1 MKKKSWKKYIVPM
14 LLLMFAVTAWLGVK
28 QASGAVQQL
37 VEIEAYYTG
46 APVAVG
52 ETINVK
58 DFWVTA
64 KYRIQDGYG
73 TYEDY
78 EEIKKGFTIS
88 PNVIKQAG
96 ENAIVVTY
104 QGKKY
109 VTMVE
114 GKTVESIMASYIGDD
129 LYVGATI
136 PTGKIE
142 VTAIY
147 SDYSDARIKNFTLS
161 DTKVLK
167 EGDNVISVTYQGK
180 TDYIHIYGKAP
191 LAVESLDAYYVSS
204 EPVIVGNP
212 LNKKNFE
219 VYAIY
224 NDGSEPKKITNFN
237 ISPSYVQYEG
247 ENEITISY
255 GGVSTVVYDVYG
267 EERVITDMRAS
278 YTGPGVI
285 VGKKVKKE
293 DIEVIVTYNDNSEE
307 EIDEFEIYGD
317 DIWYEG
323 ENLVLVYCEAF
334 DAEIIV
340 PGVRGFSANYDN
352 VVTNYISNED
362 YTYSTDVTLG
372 VDWWIEPDMF
382 TIREADPEMVEYVV
396 QRVVPTEDYIGFE
409 LGYDDDEMVIQ
420 FPMAMKVTVP
430 DGFDPEKFGVYYT
443 PNRTT
448 IMAKV
453 EGDFVDDTQEEYE
466 FIVYEPGAYILVHEV
481 SNRMVSEIIVETK
494 VKLRENRSY
503 SLNPVVFPLTAE
515 NKDITFE
522 SSDEDVATVSPNGKI
537 RTHAEG
543 TCEIRIEAEDGSGVY
558 AIVEVEV
565 KGSR

>member
-1 MKKKSWKKYIVPM
+1 MKKKLLKKYILPM

-37 VEIEAYYTG
+37 IEIEAYYTG
-46 APVAVG
+46 VPVAVG

-64 KYRIQDGYG
+64 KYKVQDGYG

-180 TDYIHIYGKAP
+180 TDYIHVFGKAP
-191 LAVESLDAYYVSS
+191 LAVEEIEAYYVG
-204 EPVIVGNP
+204 EPVIVGNS
-212 LNKKNFE
+212 LNKKDFE
-219 VYAIY
+219 VYVTY

-267 EERVITDMRAS
+267 EERFITEMRAK

-293 DIEVIVTYNDNSEE
+293 DIEVIVTYNDKTEE

-323 ENLVLVYCEAF
+323 ENLVLIYCDAF

-352 VVTNYISNED
+352 VVSNYII
-362 YTYSTDVTLG
+362 DVLG
-372 VDWWIEPDMF
+372 KLESIF
-382 TIREADPEMVEYVV
+382 KI
-396 QRVVPTEDYIGFE
+396 
-409 LGYDDDEMVIQ
+409 LL
-420 FPMAMKVTVP
+420 
-430 DGFDPEKFGVYYT
+430 
-443 PNRTT
+443 
-448 IMAKV
+448 
-453 EGDFVDDTQEEYE
+453 
-466 FIVYEPGAYILVHEV
+466 FIL
-481 SNRMVSEIIVETK
+481 EI
-494 VKLRENRSY
+494 
-503 SLNPVVFPLTAE
+503 
-515 NKDITFE
+515 
-522 SSDEDVATVSPNGKI
+522 
-537 RTHAEG
+537 
-543 TCEIRIEAEDGSGVY
+543 
-558 AIVEVEV
+558 
-565 KGSR
+565 